1 MRARNIKPG
10 FFKNDELAEFE
21 PLVRIFFTGLW
32 CYADREGR
40 LEMRPKK
47 LKAEILPYD
56 ECDVENFIERLSSS
70 DFLSK
75 YSVDGKDYLQ
85 INNWHKHQNP
95 HHMEPGSEIPPPP
108 GSQNKFN
115 DSPITASQRNRIL
128 NRDGRKCV
136 ICGSTKNLHV
146 DHIIPRS
153 KGGDSRDSNLQTLCR
168 KCNLE
173 KGASINR
180 ASSVQAP
187 CTNLDETLIPDSG
200 YRIPDSLIPEVN
212 TLTGICP
219 QEADDPDDPPEEKP
233 KTPPCPHQEIIA
245 LYHEIL
251 PELREVKVW
260 NATRKKLLAARWKEN
275 KARQNLDWWE
285 RYFNYVKKCP
295 FLMGQVANRDGPPF
309 EADLE
314 WLVRPQNFAKVIE
327 GKYERRN

>member
-1 MRARNIKPG
+1 MLQTLIDHNLIK
-10 FFKNDELAEFE
+10 
-21 PLVRIFFTGLW
+21 RYI
-32 CYADREGR
+32 
-40 LEMRPKK
+40 
-47 LKAEILPYD
+47 
-56 ECDVENFIERLSSS
+56 
-70 DFLSK
+70 
-75 YSVDGKDYLQ
+75 VDGNEYGWIVKFEE
-85 INNWHKHQNP
+85 HQNP
-95 HHMEPGSEIPPPP
+95 HH
-108 GSQNKFN
+108 
-115 DSPITASQRNRIL
+115 T
-128 NRDGRKCV
+128 
-136 ICGSTKNLHV
+136 
-146 DHIIPRS
+146 
-153 KGGDSRDSNLQTLCR
+153 
-168 KCNLE
+168 E
-173 KGASINR
+173 KASILPPYTHNGEITVK
-180 ASSVQAP
+180 SPLNNGYNPS
-187 CTNLDETLIPDSG
+187 DSL
-200 YRIPDSLIPEVN
+200 IPDSLIPEVN